1 MLEFSDEEIK
11 NYKENDIFF
20 KILFNQKDEVVRLIN
35 DEFKTNFK
43 KDEIEKYE
51 TEYISKR
58 INSKNAIAVYKIKDK
73 NIFILI
79 EHQREVDYF
88 LANKIAYHQLIIMNS
103 VFAESDCSK
112 ELKIPQIWPIVLYT
126 GDKKWDAPK
135 ELEKRPLL
143 NDIIVTQIE
152 DIE

>member
-35 DEFKTNFK
+35 DEFKTNLK
-43 KDEIEKYE
+43 KYEIEKYE

-103 VFAESDCSK
+103 VFAKSDCSK

-135 ELEKRPLL
+135 ELEERPLL
-143 NDIIVTQIE
+143 NNIIVTQIE

>member
-58 INSKNAIAVYKIKDK
+58 INSKNAITVYKIKDK

-112 ELKIPQIWPIVLYT
+112 ELKIPKIWPIVLYT